1 MYPLGVKD
9 AGENA
14 TTGAPAAIMNAVRD
28 ALRSAGVEDVDMPV
42 TGERIWR
49 ALGRPGG

>member
-1 MYPLGVKD
+1 M
-9 AGENA
+9 AQI
-14 TTGAPAAIMNAVRD
+14 APKRGTMRD
-28 ALRSAGVEDVDMPV
+28 ALRSAGLEDVDMPV